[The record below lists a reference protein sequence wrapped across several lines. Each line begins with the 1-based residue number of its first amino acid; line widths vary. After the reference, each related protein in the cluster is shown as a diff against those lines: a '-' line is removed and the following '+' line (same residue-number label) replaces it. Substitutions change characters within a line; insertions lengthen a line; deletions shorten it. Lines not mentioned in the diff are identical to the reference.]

1 MLEKGIKNMTHTIEL
16 SENSIQILDKQ
27 ELTDRHIM
35 VIKVDIDN
43 LPSHRAMQYM
53 ERIKTTFAEK
63 VAPAELVIMP
73 LQNTIEV
80 FEKVE

>member
-1 MLEKGIKNMTHTIEL
+1 M
-16 SENSIQILDKQ
+16 DKQ
-27 ELTDRHIM
+27 ELSDRHIM

-43 LPSHRAMQYM
+43 LPSHKAMEYM
-53 ERIKTTFAEK
+53 ERIKTAFADK

-80 FEKVE
+80 FEKDV